1 MGLKLKSN
9 IIWGWTSPTRAQV
22 HFFLITE
29 VDLSGVARGDPPQIP
44 IKSIEAEMDLT
55 EVARGEPASTKLKAT
70 RLEIEVQRENQGIG
84 HH

>member
-29 VDLSGVARGDPPQIP
+29 VDLSGVARGDPSQ
-44 IKSIEAEMDLT
+44 AEL
-55 EVARGEPASTKLKAT
+55 VFARSFQAYPTLAKYAYLDAQN
-70 RLEIEVQRENQGIG
+70 VV
-84 HH
+84 